1 MTYHDFRT
9 LHRRNCPLRKTL
21 SCSEGGFNEFR
32 IKILSK
38 QQLQCRTCLQICV
51 DSGLSAEVV
60 DQIKFEDFAIPEAG
74 RDSVNEDVQKADLD
88 SEKLGFAMLCVSLRS
103 VNPDITRLYDAI

>member
-1 MTYHDFRT
+1 M
-9 LHRRNCPLRKTL
+9 
-21 SCSEGGFNEFR
+21 
-32 IKILSK
+32 
-38 QQLQCRTCLQICV
+38 